1 MLMIRRGSPTFP
13 PIHLRL
19 DYRPLILHRRPHP
32 THTIYGKRNRRDR
45 SHHLQLCHRLSIV
58 HFWRIQDLFH
68 VSLSWHCPGDEAG
81 ADGLSGATGGVGGY
95 LYGATSTMF
104 VGGLAAAAAF
114 LLVKV
119 LDVRE

>member
-1 MLMIRRGSPTFP
+1 MANVTAETG
-13 PIHLRL
+13 
-19 DYRPLILHRRPHP
+19 LIISSCVTGVVLFIFGAFK
-32 THTIYGKRNRRDR
+32 TYFTYVCFF
-45 SHHLQLCHRLSIV
+45 LVLSS
-58 HFWRIQDLFH
+58 REED
-68 VSLSWHCPGDEAG
+68 S
-81 ADGLSGATGGVGGY
+81 ADFINSGATGGVGGY